1 MMTATQEVTPWVNV
15 SEMRGTATGRS
26 STELLV
32 ALALG
37 ALACGKAEGYVK
49 PPVPVRVTTVR
60 EASGADQDL
69 RFSGTVAAEAE
80 SGLSFKVGGYATSI
94 LTVRQPDGR
103 VRLVQAGDRVRRGT
117 VLAQVR
123 QEDYRHSTAEARGVL
138 QAARAAALQARLDH
152 DRAARLLASGTIPRA
167 EYDAVKAR
175 TDGASAAVDAA
186 AARLANAEIAL
197 GDASL
202 RAPVDA
208 LVLARSVEI
217 GDLVSPSTVAFRLAD
232 MSSTKVLFAVPDEVA
247 SRLRIGSAIT
257 VTADTLGQKVS
268 AVISKLHPK
277 SSADTRTFDVEAT
290 ASSPHAPL
298 LLGMVVSVALPGASG
313 ESPRAITAPLS
324 ALVVMPRMEG
334 QAEGLRAFVVEQQ
347 GGVPIARQRQVVAS
361 RLVGNEVA
369 LQSGLVPGE
378 RLVVQGATLLH
389 DGQAVQLV
397 P

>member
-138 QAARAAALQARLDH
+138 QAARAAHCR
-152 DRAARLLASGTIPRA
+152 RAS
-167 EYDAVKAR
+167 
-175 TDGASAAVDAA
+175 
-186 AARLANAEIAL
+186 
-197 GDASL
+197 
-202 RAPVDA
+202 
-208 LVLARSVEI
+208 
-217 GDLVSPSTVAFRLAD
+217 
-232 MSSTKVLFAVPDEVA
+232 
-247 SRLRIGSAIT
+247 IT
-257 VTADTLGQKVS
+257 
-268 AVISKLHPK
+268 
-277 SSADTRTFDVEAT
+277 
-290 ASSPHAPL
+290 
-298 LLGMVVSVALPGASG
+298 
-313 ESPRAITAPLS
+313 
-324 ALVVMPRMEG
+324 
-334 QAEGLRAFVVEQQ
+334 
-347 GGVPIARQRQVVAS
+347 IARRDCSPPEPS
-361 RLVGNEVA
+361 RGR
-369 LQSGLVPGE
+369 STT
-378 RLVVQGATLLH
+378 R
-389 DGQAVQLV
+389 
-397 P
+397 